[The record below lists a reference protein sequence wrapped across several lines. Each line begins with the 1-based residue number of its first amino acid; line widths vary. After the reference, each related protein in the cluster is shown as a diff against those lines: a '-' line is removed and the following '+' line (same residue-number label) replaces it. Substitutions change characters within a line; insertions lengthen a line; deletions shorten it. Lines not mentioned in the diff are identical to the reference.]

1 MTLSLTLS
9 DWIVCT
15 TTFGGSL
22 LLGLWLAR
30 RVGSANNSADF
41 FLAGRRMSWPIIG
54 ASLFATNIGA
64 EHVVGLSGDAY
75 RYGLSAGVNELN
87 ALISLGIA
95 AAILYPHYI
104 RNRVYTIGEFLEIR
118 YNPTARLVLSGFMI
132 CVSIMTKM
140 AFTLFAGALV
150 LHSLMPQ
157 WDVMEIVWVLG
168 ITAATLTILGGFAAV
183 AYTDTIQTVIMI
195 GGCFLMTV
203 IGLVKVGGWNALAE
217 QVPQAMQAIKPYDDP
232 HYPFLGLVAISVYA
246 GTFYWGMDQVNAQRV
261 LGAPNLK
268 QGRWGVMFAILLKFT
283 PFFIF
288 AVPGVIALA
297 LFPGRDAQL
306 TFVTLLNDLLPS
318 GIRGLVLAALLAA
331 LVSSL
336 LAVMN
341 SISTMVVR
349 DFVVRLRPLT
359 PERTQVQVGRMV
371 IVVAM
376 LLGVAGAYLVHKS
389 DEGLYKYLLTISIYL
404 VMPIMPPIL
413 FGILS
418 RRVTLA
424 GALASVVTGIGLATL
439 FALDHVVAQVKSPQ
453 IAQQTFPLLH
463 TNLTLNFMYR
473 GLWGTLVMIAVLYAV
488 SSFTKKTD
496 PDKLEKT
503 TVRWGAER
511 EPFEG
516 LGDWR
521 LQLAVLAAVNVSIYV
536 WLW

>member
-349 DFVVRLRPLT
+349 DFVIRLRPLT

-453 IAQQTFPLLH
+453 IAQQMFPLLH

-488 SSFTKKTD
+488 SWFTKKTD

-503 TVRWGAER
+503 TVRWGDKR

>member
-424 GALASVVTGIGLATL
+424 GALAPVVTGIGLATL